1 MDMNEKIVTVYR
13 QLDVALA
20 RIAGSEIADRA
31 GLCAIAKYCVIT
43 SISELGTNIFFHAGS
58 GTIRIRVIE
67 SEGNRRGVEVLA
79 SDHGKGIADIA
90 FALQD
95 GFSTKGSLG
104 SGLPAVSRLMSEMR
118 ISSTVGK
125 GTLIYAIKWADQ
137 NPMRLYSTPRSVTVS
152 NEVDIW

>member
-1 MDMNEKIVTVYR
+1 MDMSERVVSVYR

-20 RIAGSEIADRA
+20 RIAGGEIADRV
-31 GLCAIAKYCVIT
+31 GLCSVAKYCVIT
-43 SISELGTNIFFHAGS
+43 SISELGTNILFHAGS

-67 SEGNRRGVEVLA
+67 SIGNRIGVEVLA
-79 SDHGKGIADIA
+79 SDHGKGIADIP

-118 ISSTVGK
+118 ISSSVGK
-125 GTLIYAIKWADQ
+125 GTLICAIKWADQ
-137 NPMRLYSTPRSVTVS
+137 NPSPLYNSPRAVTVS
-152 NEVDIW
+152 NEVDMR

>member
-1 MDMNEKIVTVYR
+1 MDMNEKVISVYR
-13 QLDVALA
+13 PLDVALA
-20 RIAGSEIADRA
+20 RIAGGEIADRVR
-31 GLCAIAKYCVIT
+31 LCSVAKYCVIT
-43 SISELGTNIFFHAGS
+43 SISELGTNILFHAGS
-58 GTIRIRVIE
+58 GTMRIRVIE
-67 SEGNRRGVEVLA
+67 SKENRLGVEVLA
-79 SDHGKGIADIA
+79 SDRGMGIANIP

-125 GTLIYAIKWADQ
+125 GTLICAIKWADQ
-137 NPMRLYSTPRSVTVS
+137 NPRPLCNSPRAVTVS